1 MADALIIGH
10 MGQGPYLARAQA
22 EYMKR
27 QPRPYMRLVRAVME
41 NDLLSE
47 SLHRHTQGDTGTDML
62 SGKMGSALEGQQGK
76 KSSGGLLATQISR
89 KRSLKDSRE

>member
-47 SLHRHTQGDTGTDML
+47 SFCCHN
-62 SGKMGSALEGQQGK
+62 
-76 KSSGGLLATQISR
+76 
-89 KRSLKDSRE
+89 